1 MSQWGFDNPLVWYLG
16 LPTVLGVGVLAVRN
30 LRRQGRSRR
39 QICVLISL
47 RALMGLMLLYWLAR
61 PVSRMFTSDERDSS
75 VIVLVDRSESMSLE
89 EIGRSRYQQVLELL
103 RERLVPAAEKVELRL
118 KPFLFAGELQAAD
131 GPMLARS
138 QPDGQHTN
146 LGRAIT
152 ESLSLQ
158 ERPPLAVL
166 ALTDGVVTD
175 SQDNPRAVSM
185 LVRQGVPFY
194 GVGVG
199 SETDAQ
205 FLELEQVTA
214 PGVVAPRNRFRISAR
229 LKATGEQPIPKC
241 ELSLLRDGQ
250 FVERKAVS
258 QGPGPRLWQESFTV
272 SEPDS
277 GTHTY
282 TVRLTH
288 SAAEAI
294 TLGNTESSARVRVT
308 DERALKVL
316 FLQGGLTWDY
326 KFIRLALRGDPAIR
340 LSGLSRTASHS
351 SFMQTVDDGPD
362 ALRKF
367 PDAIEELAEYRVVIL
382 ANIRPRDLSDG
393 QQQMLKQFCGRFGGG
408 LLLLGGQRTFDSTW
422 RESSLEELLP
432 VKLGASPAV
441 TGPISPFRLVI
452 TDAARQSGVFQISDA
467 GDNAAAWRQLPT
479 FNHCATVQSVKPGAE
494 VWMRRDPVV
503 SGQLPAL
510 MITQRFGTG
519 LTSVIGLQN
528 LWRWRLAKRA
538 QIEHFDRF
546 WRQLIRHLAKGNRR
560 SVEIHLPDQALS
572 PAADIRLQVQL
583 TPDPSRPTDS
593 QHELRLRVRDQQG
606 NAILDEALVVRPDR
620 PHEVAFHAADGG
632 LYTVS
637 VADSGGTIQAT
648 RVVEV
653 RDVTRE
659 FQTTARNL
667 EGLTQ
672 WAHVSQ
678 GQAMAIEDCG
688 DLEQLLVRLKQ
699 PVDDPADDR
708 SRMRPAGPGGW
719 FLSLM
724 LTLLSLEWMARK
736 SWGLS

>member
-16 LPTVLGVGVLAVRN
+16 LPTAMGIGLLAVRN

-39 QICVLISL
+39 EICILMSL
-47 RALMGLMLLYWLAR
+47 RALVGLMLFYWLAR
-61 PVSRMFTSDERDSS
+61 PVSRMFTPHERDPS
-75 VIVLVDRSESMSLE
+75 VIVLVDRSESMSLDE
-89 EIGRSRYQQVLELL
+89 VGRSRYQQVVELL
-103 RERLVPAAEKVELRL
+103 RERLVPAAEKAELSLR
-118 KPFLFAGELQAAD
+118 PFLFAGELQAAD
-131 GPMLARS
+131 GPLLAQS

-146 LGRAIT
+146 LGLAIT

-185 LVRQGVPFY
+185 LVRQAVPFY

-199 SETDAQ
+199 SERDAQ

-214 PGVVAPRNRFRISAR
+214 PGVVAPRNRFRVSAR
-229 LKATGEQPIPKC
+229 LKAMGEKPIPKC
-241 ELSLLRDGQ
+241 ELSLLRDGK

-282 TVRLTH
+282 TVRLSH
-288 SAAEAI
+288 SAEEAI
-294 TLGNTESSARVRVT
+294 TVGNVESSARVRVT

-362 ALRKF
+362 ALREF
-367 PDAIEELAEYRVVIL
+367 PEEIEELADFRVVIL
-382 ANIRPRDLSDG
+382 ANIRPRDLSDK

-408 LLLLGGQRTFDSTW
+408 LLLLGGQRTFDSSW

-432 VKLGASPAV
+432 VTLGAPPAAA
-441 TGPISPFRLVI
+441 GAINPFRIVI
-452 TDAARQSGVFQISDA
+452 TDAARKSGVFQISDS
-467 GDNAAAWRQLPT
+467 GDNTAAWTQLPT
-479 FNHCATVQSVKPGAE
+479 FNQSAALQSIKPGAE
-494 VWMRRDPVV
+494 VWMRRAPAVP
-503 SGQLPAL
+503 GRLPAL
-510 MITQRFGTG
+510 MVTQRFGTG

-528 LWRWRLAKRA
+528 IWRWRLAKHAR
-538 QIEHFDRF
+538 IDHFDRF
-546 WRQLIRHLAKGNRR
+546 WRQLIRHLATGNRR
-560 SVEIHLPDQALS
+560 SVEIHLPDQSLS
-572 PAADIRLQVQL
+572 PNADIRLQIQMP
-583 TPDPSRPTDS
+583 PDPSRPADS
-593 QHELRLRVRDQQG
+593 QHELRLRVSDQQG
-606 NAILDEALVVRPDR
+606 EVVVDESLVIRADQPG
-620 PHEVAFHAADGG
+620 EVAFQATEGG

-637 VADSGGTIQAT
+637 VTDSGGTVQAT
-648 RVVEV
+648 RVVEI
-653 RDVTRE
+653 RDITRE

-688 DLEQLLVRLKQ
+688 DLEQLMLRLKN
-699 PVDDPADDR
+699 PVEDPDDDR
-708 SRMRPAGPGGW
+708 PRVRPAGPGGW